1 MAGRRAQGRDA
12 AGVVDLV
19 DGVDWVDEVD
29 GGSVHFWLGYIFLN
43 ADLGKKQ

>member
-19 DGVDWVDEVD
+19 DGVDGVDWVDEVD
-29 GGSVHFWLGYIFLN
+29 GDSVHFWFWVTFS
-43 ADLGKKQ
+43 